1 MTELKRAKLWRQAY
15 RNELAL
21 LDDAIKAARI
31 RLADLEDHRVHIV
44 KSLGHY
50 TEVIERAETEGD
62 PLS

>member
-21 LDDAIKAARI
+21 LDDAITAARI
-31 RLADLEDHRVHIV
+31 RLADLEDHRAHIV

-62 PLS
+62 PPC